1 MRSTTSLVA
10 TRNACYNPV
19 VHRDGIDWSNRLSS
33 AVENITEAARQY
45 QAGNHEGAKDL
56 CEKLVAAEPD
66 NAEALNFLGLINH
79 QAGEHVEAA
88 DWINRALAIEPE
100 NAAFHYNLGETL
112 RAQDK
117 IDEAIV
123 SYYRAIGFD
132 LTFANAY
139 TNIGIL
145 CLNQN
150 RLPEAVDVL
159 RRAAA
164 YLPTDG
170 AAYARLG
177 AAQAARGDVDDAL
190 TTFAKAIR
198 FDPGNAMYIQH
209 FVEALNAYPF
219 PSIPAGLL
227 MEMRT
232 CFDLDNISHQA
243 LAPAATAVLKRDERF
258 AGLLAMTESDE
269 IDAIMAA
276 VAGGVFDDLLSEP
289 LLLGMLANTIIIDDD
304 LNKVLTMLRR
314 VIVLQGEQETE
325 PGDFL
330 VDRRRQ
336 FVAALAL
343 QCFATDYAWY
353 ETHREAL
360 AAGYLIAE
368 IRRGLEA
375 IGSGNDENA
384 WDLNMWNR
392 LVVVAAYRPIYRIDG
407 IEKLLTLG
415 LPSESPYRRMLI
427 QQQLIEPVKEQEIAT
442 RISGVSGP
450 STASEADGI
459 ERSPYP
465 RWHRLPSVEPRN
477 LADGLEELIPGFRAP
492 EYTRGPVR
500 LLCAGCATGQKA
512 LGLAAV
518 YENVDIVATDPSLV
532 NLAYAAR
539 MAQTVGVANIEFHQS
554 ERDELDQLD
563 GQYQLVDTG
572 ETLIW
577 TDDALTPWRVLVE
590 RLMPSGLMHF
600 QVRADTHREGLVIA
614 REFVKQEGFA
624 SDSEGVR
631 KARRAIIEL
640 PEDEVARR
648 VVAADGFYNFYQCRD
663 ILFPD
668 YDEARFDIGRLREL
682 MAELSLEFLAY
693 EVQKPSTMAGF
704 LEEFG
709 DSADPF
715 DLDQWAELETRQ
727 PLALTTTHRI
737 WCQKSA

>member
-1 MRSTTSLVA
+1 MTSLVA
-10 TRNACYNPV
+10 TCDACYNPV
-19 VHRDGIDWSNRLSS
+19 FHRHGTDWLNTLSS
-33 AVENITEAARQY
+33 AAENLTEAARQY

-56 CEKLVAAEPD
+56 CEKIVAAEPE
-66 NAEALNFLGLINH
+66 NAETLNFLGLINH
-79 QAGEHVEAA
+79 QAGAHAVAA
-88 DWINRALAIEPE
+88 DWIDQALVVEPE

-117 IDEAIV
+117 IEEAIA
-123 SYYRAIGFD
+123 SYYRALGFD
-132 LTFANAY
+132 PTFVNAY

-164 YLPTDG
+164 YMPTDG

-198 FDPGNAMYIQH
+198 FDPGNAAYIQH

-219 PSIPAGLL
+219 PSMPPGLL
-227 MEMRT
+227 MELRI
-232 CFDLDNISHQA
+232 CFDLDNIAHQP
-243 LAPAATAVLKRDERF
+243 LVPAATAVLKKDERF

-269 IDAIMAA
+269 IEAIMAA
-276 VAGGVFDDLLSEP
+276 AAGGVFDDLLSEP

-304 LNKVLTMLRR
+304 LNKVLTTLRR
-314 VIVLQGEQETE
+314 VIVLQGERGTA

-330 VDRRRQ
+330 VGRRRQ

-353 ETHREAL
+353 ETRREAL
-360 AAGYLIAE
+360 AAGYMIAE

-375 IGSGNDENA
+375 IGSGNEEYA
-384 WDLNMWNR
+384 WDLEMWNR
-392 LVVVAAYRPIYRIDG
+392 LAVVATYRPIYRIEG

-415 LPSESPYRRMLI
+415 LPTESPYRRMLI
-427 QQQLIEPVKEQEIAT
+427 QQQLIEPVREQEIT
-442 RISGVSGP
+442 TEISGVTGP
-450 STASEADGI
+450 STDSEPDTI

-477 LADGLEELIPGFRAP
+477 LADGLEELIPGLTAP

-500 LLCAGCATGQKA
+500 LLCAGCATGQKV
-512 LGLAAV
+512 LGLAAA
-518 YENVDIVATDPSLV
+518 YENVHIMATDPSLV

-539 MAQTVGVANIEFHQS
+539 MAQRMDVANIEFRQS
-554 ERDELDQLD
+554 GRDELDQLD

-577 TDDALTPWRVLVE
+577 TEDALTPWQALVD

-600 QVRADTHREGLVIA
+600 QVRADTHREGLVMA
-614 REFVKQEGFA
+614 REFVKQEGLTG
-624 SDSEGVR
+624 DSEGVR

-640 PEDEVARR
+640 PEGELARR

-663 ILFPD
+663 ILFSD
-668 YDEARFDIGRLREL
+668 YDEARFDIGRVREL
-682 MAELSLEFLAY
+682 MAEMNLEFLAY

-709 DSADPF
+709 DAADPF
-715 DLDQWAELETRQ
+715 DLDQWAVLEARQ

>member
-1 MRSTTSLVA
+1 MTSLVA
-10 TRNACYNPV
+10 TYDACYNPV
-19 VHRDGIDWSNRLSS
+19 FHRHGTDWLNTLSS
-33 AVENITEAARQY
+33 AAENLTEAARQY
-45 QAGNHEGAKDL
+45 QAGNHEGAKNL
-56 CEKLVAAEPD
+56 CEKIVSAEPD
-66 NAEALNFLGLINH
+66 NAETLNFLGLINH
-79 QAGEHVEAA
+79 QAGAHPVAA
-88 DWINRALAIEPE
+88 DWINRALAVEPE

-117 IDEAIV
+117 IEEAIA
-123 SYYRAIGFD
+123 SYYRALGFD
-132 LTFANAY
+132 PTFANAY

-190 TTFAKAIR
+190 TTFARAIR
-198 FDPGNAMYIQH
+198 FDPGNAAYTQH

-219 PSIPAGLL
+219 PSIPSGLL
-227 MEMRT
+227 MELRT
-232 CFDLDNISHQA
+232 CFDLDDIAHQT
-243 LAPAATAVLKRDERF
+243 LVPAATAVLKRDERF
-258 AGLLAMTESDE
+258 AGLLAMTENDE
-269 IDAIMAA
+269 IEAIMAA
-276 VAGGVFDDLLSEP
+276 AAGGVFDDLLSEP

-304 LNKVLTMLRR
+304 LNKMLTTLRR
-314 VIVLQGEQETE
+314 VIVLQGQRETE

-330 VDRRRQ
+330 VGRRRQ

-353 ETHREAL
+353 ETRREAL
-360 AAGYLIAE
+360 AAGYMIAE

-375 IGSGNDENA
+375 IGSSSEENA
-384 WDLNMWNR
+384 WDLEMWNR
-392 LVVVAAYRPIYRIDG
+392 LVVVATYRPIHRIEG

-415 LPSESPYRRMLI
+415 LPTESPYRRMLI

-442 RISGVSGP
+442 RMSGAAGS
-450 STASEADGI
+450 SADFESDGV

-477 LADGLEELIPGFRAP
+477 LSDGLEELIPGFTAP
-492 EYTRGPVR
+492 EYARGPVR
-500 LLCAGCATGQKA
+500 LLCAGCVTGQKA

-518 YENVDIVATDPSLV
+518 YENAEIMATDPSLV
-532 NLAYAAR
+532 NLAYASR
-539 MAQTVGVANIEFHQS
+539 MAQIIGVTSIEFRQTG
-554 ERDELDQLD
+554 RDELDQLD
-563 GQYQLVDTG
+563 GQYHLVDTG
-572 ETLIW
+572 ETLVW
-577 TDDALTPWRVLVE
+577 TEDALTPWRALVE
-590 RLMPSGLMHF
+590 RLMPSGLMHV
-600 QVRADTHREGLVIA
+600 QVRADTHREGLVLA
-614 REFVKQEGFA
+614 REFVKQEGLA
-624 SDSEGVR
+624 GDAEGVR

-640 PEDEVARR
+640 PEGELARR

-682 MAELSLEFLAY
+682 MAELNLDFLAY

-704 LEEFG
+704 LKEFG

-715 DLDQWAELETRQ
+715 DLDQWAELEARQ

>member
-1 MRSTTSLVA
+1 
-10 TRNACYNPV
+10 
-19 VHRDGIDWSNRLSS
+19 LSS
-33 AVENITEAARQY
+33 AAENLTEAARQY

-56 CEKLVAAEPD
+56 CEKIAAAEPD
-66 NAEALNFLGLINH
+66 NAEILNFLGLINH
-79 QAGEHVEAA
+79 QAGAHAVAA
-88 DWINRALAIEPE
+88 DWIDRALVVEPE

-117 IDEAIV
+117 IEEAIA
-123 SYYRAIGFD
+123 SYYRALGFD
-132 LTFANAY
+132 PTFANAY

-164 YLPTDG
+164 YMPTDG

-177 AAQAARGDVDDAL
+177 AAQAARGEVDDAL
-190 TTFAKAIR
+190 TTFARAIR
-198 FDPGNAMYIQH
+198 FDPGNAAYIQH

-219 PSIPAGLL
+219 PSMPPGLL
-227 MEMRT
+227 MELRI
-232 CFDLDNISHQA
+232 CFDLDNIAHQT
-243 LAPAATAVLKRDERF
+243 LVPAATAVLKKDERF
-258 AGLLAMTESDE
+258 AGLLAMAESDE
-269 IDAIMAA
+269 IEAIMAA
-276 VAGGVFDDLLSEP
+276 AAAGGVFDDLLSEP

-304 LNKVLTMLRR
+304 LNKVLTTLRR
-314 VIVLQGEQETE
+314 VIVLQGERRTA

-330 VDRRRQ
+330 VGRRRQ
-336 FVAALAL
+336 FVVALAL

-353 ETHREAL
+353 ETRREAL
-360 AAGYLIAE
+360 AAGYMIAE

-375 IGSGNDENA
+375 IGSGSEESA
-384 WDLNMWNR
+384 WDLEMWNR
-392 LVVVAAYRPIYRIDG
+392 LAVVATYRPIYRIEG

-415 LPSESPYRRMLI
+415 LPAESPYRRMLI

-442 RISGVSGP
+442 RISGAAGP
-450 STASEADGI
+450 STDSELDGI

-477 LADGLEELIPGFRAP
+477 LADGLEELIPGFTAP

-512 LGLAAV
+512 LGFAAG
-518 YENVDIVATDPSLV
+518 YENVDIMVTDPSLV

-539 MAQTVGVANIEFHQS
+539 MAQRMNIANIEFRQS
-554 ERDELDQLD
+554 ARDELDQLD
-563 GQYQLVDTG
+563 GQYHLVDTG

-577 TDDALTPWRVLVE
+577 TEDALTPWQALVD

-600 QVRADTHREGLVIA
+600 QVRADTHREGLVMA
-614 REFVKQEGFA
+614 REFVKQEGLTG
-624 SDSEGVR
+624 DSEGVR

-640 PEDEVARR
+640 PEGESARR
-648 VVAADGFYNFYQCRD
+648 VVTADGFYNLYQCRD

-668 YDEARFDIGRLREL
+668 YDEARFNIGRVREL
-682 MAELSLEFLAY
+682 MAEMNLEFLAY

-709 DSADPF
+709 DAADPF
-715 DLDQWAELETRQ
+715 DLDQWAVLEARQ